1 MVNNANLKVDKKTIE
16 LIVLDLDGTT
26 LNDEGQLTETTQ
38 KAFRSAMD
46 KGVQIVIATGRV
58 ISSIPEAITKFKGMR
73 YILTSNGAH
82 IIDLEK
88 NESVYS
94 NFIDKKAVE
103 TAMALL
109 RNYDYMLEIFIQG
122 LAYVD
127 RIDYDK
133 VRNGIITYRN
143 SQYVIKTRT
152 PVDNLLDFAS
162 AHTSEI
168 ENINVNFQDLSEK
181 PRMNEILCKLPK
193 VTITSSFEHNL
204 EIGGETTS
212 KGTAVAE
219 LCKRL
224 GISLENV
231 MACGDSP
238 NDISML
244 EEVGLPIA
252 VGNAKPEVKAVSKH
266 IVSSNHENGV
276 AEAIERF
283 VLHSS

>member
-266 IVSSNHENGV
+266 IVNSNHENGV